1 MGKGF
6 YIWQY
11 EVEDLKASI
20 SITQDIIESKRYRGE
35 DVSSDLEDIEM
46 MRREINEIE
55 ERNTPKF

>member
-6 YIWQY
+6 YIWQD
-11 EVEDLKASI
+11 EIEDLKASI

-35 DVSSDLEDIEM
+35 DVSSDIEDIEM